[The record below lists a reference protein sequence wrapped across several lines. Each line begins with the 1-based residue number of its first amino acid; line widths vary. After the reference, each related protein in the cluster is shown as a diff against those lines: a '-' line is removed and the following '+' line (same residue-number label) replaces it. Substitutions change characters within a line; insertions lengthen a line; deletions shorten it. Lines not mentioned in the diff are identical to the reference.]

1 MLSLL
6 SDKLW
11 NREKRVVATLI
22 VRNLEQD
29 IVNQL
34 KRRAAQHGRSAE
46 AEHRELLK
54 RALLKPPRKNFA
66 EVLAMMPNV
75 GKDEDFEPARDG
87 RSAVDVFG

>member
-6 SDKLW
+6 SNRLW
-11 NREKRVVATLI
+11 NREKSVVATLI
-22 VRNLEQD
+22 VRNLDQD

-66 EVLAMMPNV
+66 EVLATMPNA
-75 GKDEDFEPARDG
+75 GKDEDFERVGNGTGAI
-87 RSAVDVFG
+87 DVFG